1 MKNIKHLFFILIAL
15 LTVALCSCKGSASG
29 SFTGSDKMPL
39 TISITSNE
47 NIKLFN
53 TKANA
58 GRTIVADA
66 FTTASTLH
74 FYLWGTAQSGQSLE
88 PKEVT
93 VTPNKIGNT
102 DNDDPYNGKVILDID
117 CYNWSLTLAACSTAP
132 DELTS
137 AKILE
142 NAVLV
147 GYGNVDMLFTDKIKF
162 TLSPK
167 GLVKTGTVNLK
178 LKLADNMVIPD
189 GYTAKAYIYDI
200 VTGAQIKSKEDTPA
214 DLFQSFGA
222 TTAATTA
229 AFATESEGTVVGA
242 SFTANNKPIAP
253 GTYSFQIEFTKQNES
268 RKYVWNDTL
277 IILPG
282 TEVNKTITIPNLVG
296 VKPNAPDS
304 FSVTFND
311 NEESEFKDH
320 YSVHFA
326 WTQTSVV
333 NETNFALQIVELKG
347 EDEYTASVATKADF
361 DAILADSTKYTAEY
375 SFNYLND
382 IRANQRFYKSG
393 SLFANSTSVDV
404 YLELGK
410 RYIARLYS
418 ENNAGYSTDAA
429 YLTTITPPTNVNDA
443 SGTLSTINR
452 FRVKYYNQGGK
463 WNVGEAKNTDTDM
476 AAKINYWSQTN
487 NDKPYT
493 VLNPVKQT
501 DSQLGTTAQPYL
513 YNGPADWIYWV
524 TDLASGTKY
533 AVANTAPYAPV
544 PYDKF
549 KNLDLYA
556 IFARAGDVTFY
567 MDTDYD
573 INDAQAD
580 YVAGFG
586 IAAAQL
592 SSVNTNTAS
601 KGTLGFDEDHPD
613 ATTEVTV
620 TLPSPAPESND
631 PTWIY
636 DTVSLRISYGGYVFY
651 NKTQDGA
658 ARGTG
663 NTFTIPLKQLP
674 TGLVYNCFVE
684 AQFQMTTVSYPF
696 TLYLTD

>member
-1 MKNIKHLFFILIAL
+1 MKNIKNLFFILIAL

-53 TKANA
+53 TKTNA

-66 FTTASTLH
+66 FTSKSTLI
-74 FYLWGTAQSGQSLE
+74 FYLWGKAQSGQILE
-88 PKEVT
+88 PRVVT
-93 VTPNKIGNT
+93 VTPNKINNGA
-102 DNDDPYNGKVILDID
+102 DDDPYNGKVILDID
-117 CYNWSLTLAACSTAP
+117 CYNWSLTLAACSAAP

-142 NAVLV
+142 NAVLI

-167 GLVKTGTVNLK
+167 GLVKTGTVDLK
-178 LKLADNMVIPD
+178 IKLADDMVIPD

-229 AFATESEGTVVGA
+229 AFATEANGNVVGA
-242 SFTANNKPIAP
+242 SYTANNKPIAP
-253 GTYSFQIEFTKQNES
+253 GTYSFQIEFTNPNDS

-282 TEVNKTITIPNLVG
+282 TNVDKTITIPNLVG
-296 VKPNAPDS
+296 VKPAVPDS

-320 YSVHFA
+320 YSVHFE
-326 WTQTSVV
+326 WTQPSVV

-347 EDEYTASVATKADF
+347 EDAYTASVATKNDF

-429 YLTTITPPTNVNDA
+429 YLTEITPPENVAAAD
-443 SGTLSTINR
+443 GTLSTINR

-476 AAKINYWSQTN
+476 SAKINYWSQTN
-487 NDKPYT
+487 NDKPFN
-493 VLNPVKQT
+493 VLNPVKQ
-501 DSQLGTTAQPYL
+501 SNGLGTTAQPYL

-524 TDLASGTKY
+524 TDLASDTKY
-533 AVANTAPYAPV
+533 EVAVTSPYAPV

-556 IFARAGDVTFY
+556 IFSREGQVNFY

-586 IAAAQL
+586 KTAAQL
-592 SSVNTNTAS
+592 SSVNTNTVS
-601 KGTLGFDEDHPD
+601 KGGLGFDEDHLD
-613 ATTEVTV
+613 KTTTVTV
-620 TLPSPAPESND
+620 TLPSPAPN
-631 PTWIY
+631 PANPWIY
-636 DTVSLRISYGGYVFY
+636 DTVSLRISYGGYVFF
-651 NKTQDGA
+651 NKSQDGA
-658 ARGTG
+658 ARGTA
-663 NTFTIPLKQLP
+663 NTFEIPLKQLP
-674 TGLVYNCFVE
+674 TGLVYNCYVE

-696 TLYLTD
+696 TVYLTD